1 MQIAVLVLTQ
11 VALATLQNLEV
22 IDTLDLATVIGIV
35 GAFALVV
42 AAMSTGG
49 GLTWFLDG
57 PSAMIVLGG
66 TFGAVLV
73 NYRMSDMLSV
83 LKVAKNAFF
92 KREYKTDEIIRLL
105 VEMSKM
111 ARKEG
116 ILSLQNMGVR
126 VKDPFLGKAVDMMVD
141 GYEPALMANIL
152 ETELDF
158 IAERHRLGAEIFASM
173 GNFAPAMGMMGTL
186 IGLIQML
193 MKMEEPSSI
202 GPSMSVALVTT
213 FYGVILANLVFHP
226 ISGKL
231 RTRSAEEL
239 LVKRLIIKAVMSIQE
254 GDNPRILE
262 QKLHSFI
269 APTERR
275 SRFYRD

>member
-42 AAMSTGG
+42 AAMSTWG

-57 PSAMIVLGG
+57 PSAMIVFGG